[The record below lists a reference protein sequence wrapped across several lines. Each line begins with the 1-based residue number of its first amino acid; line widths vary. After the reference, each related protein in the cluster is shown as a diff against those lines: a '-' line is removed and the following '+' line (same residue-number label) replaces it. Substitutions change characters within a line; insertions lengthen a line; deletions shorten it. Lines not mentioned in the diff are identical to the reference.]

1 MFFDNDISNCLGD
14 GMYFNNL
21 DFLILGLYCV
31 GIIGLAQY
39 VSRNKSGK
47 EVTSEDY
54 FLAGRSLPWWAIG
67 ASLIAANI
75 SAEQIIGMSGQG
87 FVVGMAIAV
96 WELTAAIAL
105 IVMAKY
111 FLPLFLEKKI
121 YTMPQFLEQ
130 RFDKRVSLVL
140 SFFWLTVYIFIN
152 LTTVLWLGALA
163 INTLTGLDPMYGSIL
178 LALFALAYSLSGGLK
193 AVAMTDIVQVV
204 LLIFGGF
211 AVLYIA
217 LNQISGS
224 NGVFEGLGIVFNAMP
239 EKFDMIL
246 SPDNPSYINLP
257 GVWVL
262 IGAGVWIG
270 HFSYWGFNQ
279 YITQRA
285 LGAKS
290 LQEAQKGV
298 MFAAYLKLL
307 MPIVIVLPGIC
318 AAMAMEMELIPSIS
332 KSDQAYPSM
341 MTLLPHGLLGLTFA
355 ALIAAIVSSLA
366 SMTNSIGTIFAMDV
380 YRSFATKEVSQANLI
395 KTGRMAVVGGLFIAV
410 LVAPMLDSFDSL
422 FQYIQEFTGLF
433 TPGILVIFLVALFWK
448 KATTMSV
455 LVAAISSLVLSIS
468 ISALFPD
475 FAYIHRMGV
484 VFFLSGFGCYLTALI
499 QGYSNQPKAIDLK
512 GIDFS
517 TSQAFNINA
526 GIISFILA
534 MIYILLW

>member
-1 MFFDNDISNCLGD
+1 
-14 GMYFNNL
+14 
-21 DFLILGLYCV
+21 
-31 GIIGLAQY
+31 
-39 VSRNKSGK
+39 
-47 EVTSEDY
+47 
-54 FLAGRSLPWWAIG
+54 
-67 ASLIAANI
+67 
-75 SAEQIIGMSGQG
+75 
-87 FVVGMAIAV
+87 
-96 WELTAAIAL
+96 
-105 IVMAKY
+105 
-111 FLPLFLEKKI
+111 
-121 YTMPQFLEQ
+121 
-130 RFDKRVSLVL
+130 
-140 SFFWLTVYIFIN
+140 
-152 LTTVLWLGALA
+152 
-163 INTLTGLDPMYGSIL
+163 
-178 LALFALAYSLSGGLK
+178 
-193 AVAMTDIVQVV
+193 
-204 LLIFGGF
+204 
-211 AVLYIA
+211 
-217 LNQISGS
+217 
-224 NGVFEGLGIVFNAMP
+224 MP

-262 IGAGVWIG
+262 VGAGVWIG

-318 AAMAMEMELIPSIS
+318 AAMAMEMELIPSIV

-380 YRSFATKEVSQANLI
+380 YRSFAAHNVTQASLI
-395 KTGRMAVVGGLFIAV
+395 KTGRLAVVGGLFIAV

-484 VFFLSGFGCYLTALI
+484 VFFLSGFSCYLTALL
-499 QGYSNQPKAIDLK
+499 QGYSDQPKAINLQ

-517 TSQAFNINA
+517 TSKAFNINTLL
-526 GIISFILA
+526 ICTILS